1 MKKIMMVMALMMVG
15 TIIFAQRKPHDG
27 KKVVER
33 SSEFMKKSLLLT
45 DDQYSKVKALNENFA
60 KQFKVIRMDT
70 AMTQG
75 KARTQLKKLRDE
87 HQAQLRSVLNDPQW
101 AKWSDMKDKRKNGRR
116 HDHHKQGHEMRRG

>member
-27 KKVVER
+27 KKAVER

-45 DDQYSKVKALNENFA
+45 NENFA

-75 KARTQLKKLRDE
+75 KARTQMKKLRDE
-87 HQAQLRSVLNDPQW
+87 HQAQLKSVLNEPQW
-101 AKWSDMKDKRKNGRR
+101 TKWSDMKDKRKNGRW